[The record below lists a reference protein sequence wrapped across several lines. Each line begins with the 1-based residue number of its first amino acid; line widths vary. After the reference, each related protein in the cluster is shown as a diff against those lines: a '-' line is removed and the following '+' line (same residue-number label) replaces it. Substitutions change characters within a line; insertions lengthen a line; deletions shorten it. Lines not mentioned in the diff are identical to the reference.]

1 MDVLAARRDYEDD
14 FAALGGETKIGCS
27 NGQRLLDRA
36 FDTFSGWQWIRRQER
51 IIESVAK

>member
-1 MDVLAARRDYEDD
+1 MDVLGARRDYEDD